1 MTAILCV
8 SVLLFLSLYAEPRFF
23 SGSGPDLAG
32 DSLYGDEGFLQRDRA
47 TPPKMV
53 ADGFGITVGGLRN
66 EKRSHCRTCNPFGP
80 ETRTSVLHCSCSVS
94 VWTAVTRHRVCS
106 LLQAR

>member
-1 MTAILCV
+1 MQSHV
-8 SVLLFLSLYAEPRFF
+8 FF

-32 DSLYGDEGFLQRDRA
+32 DSLYSPHPDGDEGFLQRDRA

-53 ADGFGITVGGLRN
+53 ADGFGITVGGLQN
-66 EKRSHCRTCNPFGP
+66 EKRSHFRTCNPFGP
-80 ETRTSVLHCSCSVS
+80 VTRTSVLHCSCSVS
-94 VWTAVTRHRVCS
+94 AWTAVTRHRVCS